1 VKVAACQGPYLP
13 FGSGQGVEL
22 IERQLQQCEG
32 EGVELLCCPE
42 SFLGGLAYESDGQS
56 PADVALSVGELA
68 CLLAPALSSPVASV
82 IGFTERAETGKLYSS
97 VAFVAD
103 GAMQLVQRKVYP
115 GYRTA
120 ISAGTELPVIPF
132 RDTVFGIL
140 ICNDIWYAEP
150 ARILA
155 SKGAELILVPTNSGH
170 LRRDSTLKNR
180 FRTRGETLAV
190 ARAVDNTVSIVQAD
204 VAGEQQG
211 RFALGC
217 SRILDPDGAVLA
229 AADSQAV
236 GLVIADIEPHSRPFD
251 PRGWDARMNAA
262 VSGEYA
268 SMFGLG
274 EPSSPA
280 PATK

>member
-1 VKVAACQGPYLP
+1 MRVAAYQGPYLP
-13 FGSGQGVEL
+13 FGFGQAVEL
-22 IERQLQQCEG
+22 IQRQLQQCEG

-68 CLLAPALSSPVASV
+68 CLLAQVMSSPVASV
-82 IGFTERAETGKLYSS
+82 IGFTERAEAGKLYSS
-97 VAFVAD
+97 VVVVAD
-103 GAMQLVQRKVYP
+103 GAIQLVQRKVYP

-120 ISAGTELPVIPF
+120 ISAGPELPVIPF

-140 ICNDIWYAEP
+140 ICDDIWYAEP

-155 SKGAELILVPTNSGH
+155 NKGAELILVPTNSGH

-204 VAGEQQG
+204 VAGSNRGGSPWGVAASLTPTARCSPPPTPRLSGSSLPTSSHTRG
-211 RFALGC
+211 R
-217 SRILDPDGAVLA
+217 SIRA
-229 AADSQAV
+229 AGTPA
-236 GLVIADIEPHSRPFD
+236 RT
-251 PRGWDARMNAA
+251 PR
-262 VSGEYA
+262 
-268 SMFGLG
+268 
-274 EPSSPA
+274 
-280 PATK
+280 

>member
-1 VKVAACQGPYLP
+1 MRVAAYQGPYLP
-13 FGSGQGVEL
+13 FGSGHGVEL
-22 IERQLQQCEG
+22 FAQQLQQCEG

-42 SFLGGLAYESDGQS
+42 SFIGGLAYESDDQS
-56 PADVALSVGELA
+56 PADVAVSEGELA
-68 CLLAPALSSPVASV
+68 RLLAPVMSSPVASV
-82 IGFTERAETGKLYSS
+82 IGFTERAVTGKLYSS
-97 VAFVAD
+97 AAFLAD
-103 GAMQLVQRKVYP
+103 GAIQLVQRKVYP

-120 ISAGTELPVIPF
+120 ITAGTELPVIPF

-140 ICNDIWYAEP
+140 ICNDIWYTEP

-155 SKGAELILVPTNSGH
+155 HKGAELILVPTNSGH
-170 LRRDSTLKNR
+170 LRRDNSLKNR

-211 RFALGC
+211 RSALGC

-229 AADSQAV
+229 AADPQAV
-236 GLVIADIEPHSRPFD
+236 GLVIADIDPHSRPFG
-251 PRGWDARMNAA
+251 PRGWDARTNAA

-280 PATK
+280 PGMK

>member
-1 VKVAACQGPYLP
+1 MKVLACQGPYLP
-13 FGSGQGVEL
+13 FESGQGVEL

-42 SFLGGLAYESDGQS
+42 SFIGGHAYESDGQS
-56 PADVALSVGELA
+56 PADVAISVKELA
-68 CLLAPALSSPVASV
+68 RLLAPVMSSPDASV
-82 IGFTERAETGKLYSS
+82 IGFTERAATGKLYSS
-97 VAFVAD
+97 VAFLAD
-103 GAMQLVQRKVYP
+103 GAIQSVQRKVYP
-115 GYRTA
+115 GYHTE
-120 ISAGTELPVIPF
+120 ISAGTELPVIAF

-140 ICNDIWYAEP
+140 ICNDIWYTEP

-155 SKGAELILVPTNSGH
+155 NKGAELILAPTNSGH

-229 AADSQAV
+229 TADSQTV
-236 GLVIADIEPHSRPFD
+236 GLVIADIEPYSRPFD
-251 PRGWDARMNAA
+251 PRGWDGRMNAA

-280 PATK
+280 PGTK